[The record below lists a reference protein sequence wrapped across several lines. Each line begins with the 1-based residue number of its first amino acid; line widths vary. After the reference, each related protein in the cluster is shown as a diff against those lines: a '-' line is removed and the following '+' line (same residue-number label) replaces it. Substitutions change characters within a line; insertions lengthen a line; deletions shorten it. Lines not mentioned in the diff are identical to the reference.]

1 MAKAKGSNDSW
12 DREKCNK
19 IFNAMVHLL
28 QNQQTQIQYLA
39 KDRKLLEDI
48 VKLQHERWT
57 SDVNLLKEHIFQMR
71 RDLTMQEKERIV
83 EATKADMVMGL
94 KLRESFLYKQKFE
107 NADSE
112 LADFREWFEQLAR
125 KCSEKDTSADV
136 IKKGEE
142 HRYKALESNLKRLQ
156 CENEKLMLDKN
167 SEISALLAEKNF
179 VWNQYKLMETN
190 LNEQLRQ
197 KRADVESANE
207 KIWGLLS
214 SMEDMQSSNSV
225 KDRMIAR
232 LNDDI
237 ARLRSDLVKNDEEVS
252 RLSRKLEA
260 LRRLRKDS
268 MTPVLGRCT
277 TESGNTNSKGKSG
290 MTVTTKKELDSS
302 LTLEK
307 ECKSS
312 KRKAVDT
319 IQVSNTPKLFTS
331 SFKVPKLK
339 NSSPAVH

>member
-94 KLRESFLYKQKFE
+94 KLRESFLYKQKF
-107 NADSE
+107 DSE
-112 LADFREWFEQLAR
+112 LADFREWFERLAR

-179 VWNQYKLMETN
+179 VWNQYNLMETN

-197 KRADVESANE
+197 KCADVESANE

-252 RLSRKLEA
+252 RLSRELEA

-277 TESGNTNSKGKSG
+277 TESGNTNSKAKSG

-307 ECKSS
+307 GCKSS

-319 IQVSNTPKLFTS
+319 IQASNTPKLFTS